1 MISLN
6 ADYFDGKTSRRW
18 PVTIVVSDGAVT
30 VSGAGIAFDTAVSAI
45 KFSPRLAG
53 MPRRIEFADGAV
65 AVTQDNDSVD
75 RAFNLVGRSTLA
87 HRLESHYGFIVL
99 ALALTIATCW
109 AGYRYGVPWVAREV
123 ATRLPPNIEEN
134 IAQEGLKA
142 LDKLVFK
149 PTQLSAE
156 RRESLTQ
163 IFSEL
168 HHATQQSDAVRL
180 EFRDGGWIGANAF
193 ALPGGIVVM
202 TDQLVALMASDDQIA
217 AVLAHEMGH
226 VRHRHSLRYVLQD
239 SIIALAAM
247 AIYGDASAVAGI
259 AVTLPTALLH
269 AHYSRDFERE
279 ADSDAFELLKNTGR
293 SPRELGLA
301 LAVLEAGKN
310 KQDAKSSKKNTE
322 LDSNNKQLTQKLSY
336 LSSHPAT
343 QERIEAAEN
352 AARDINH
359 NERMKF

>member
-1 MISLN
+1 MVIIN

-18 PVTIVVSDGAVT
+18 PVTLVVSHDAVA
-30 VSGAGIAFDTAVSAI
+30 VSGEGIAFEAAISAI
-45 KFSPRLAG
+45 KISARLAG
-53 MPRRIEFADGAV
+53 MPRRIEFDYGAV

-75 RAFNLVGRSTLA
+75 SAFNLTGHRTLA

-123 ATRLPPNIEEN
+123 AAHLPADIEMN
-134 IAQEGLKA
+134 LAQESLKA
-142 LDKLVFK
+142 LDKLAFK
-149 PTQLSAE
+149 PTQLSAS
-156 RRESLTQ
+156 RRENLTQ

-168 HHATQQSDAVRL
+168 FQATLQSKPVRV

-202 TDQLVALMASDDQIA
+202 TDQLVELMANDNQIA
-217 AVLAHEMGH
+217 AVLAHEIGH
-226 VRHRHSLRYVLQD
+226 VHHRHSLRYVLQD

-247 AIYGDASAVAGI
+247 AIYGDASAVAGV
-259 AVTLPTALLH
+259 AVTLPTVLLH

-279 ADSDAFELLKNTGR
+279 ADNYAFELLKDTGR

-301 LAVLEAGKN
+301 LAALEAGKN
-310 KQDAKSSKKNTE
+310 MSDTKNSDHKTDA
-322 LDSNNKQLTQKLSY
+322 DSNNKQLTRKLSY

-352 AARDINH
+352 AAR
-359 NERMKF
+359 